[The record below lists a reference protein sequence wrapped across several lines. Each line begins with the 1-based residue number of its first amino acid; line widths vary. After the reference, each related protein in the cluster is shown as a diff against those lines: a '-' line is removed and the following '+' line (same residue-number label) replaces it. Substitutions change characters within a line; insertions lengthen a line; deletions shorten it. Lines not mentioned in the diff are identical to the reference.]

1 VDVSA
6 KGEGHDC
13 EWKGK
18 AAALEGELTALEDE
32 LASLKEKERAQAE
45 LISGMQSQLE
55 KLTRHVFGRRSEKV
69 TPVSEELRKKK
80 PRSPEATAEER
91 REKRAK
97 RAELPTEVVHHPV
110 PAEQRVCPKCGGTDF
125 KTVGEGK
132 KTSVYDYVP
141 ARLVRRVHVQETLAC
156 TCGAC
161 VLTAPGEPK
170 AIEQGQYG
178 PGLIAHVVVAKCA
191 DSIPFYRQAKGF
203 LRAGVP
209 VARTTIGD
217 LFHAAA
223 RATAPLARRLLELI
237 VGDAFVRADETTM
250 RVLAG
255 AERGKSRRAWLWTF
269 RTEKLIAYR
278 FSASRSGDVP
288 SAVLGDSTGY
298 LQVDAFTGYNAV
310 TAPTRRVR
318 VGCWSHARRK
328 FFDALNTAPEARGL
342 LDLVVELYAL
352 EDEAKL
358 AGVVGTAEHLALRTR
373 KSAPIISRIA
383 DWLAVQQAK
392 HPPKSP
398 LGEAIRYT
406 RGQWE
411 PLTRFLTD
419 ARLLL
424 DNNGAEQA
432 LRVAALGRKNY
443 LFVGNDEAGEN
454 IAGLYS
460 LVATCEANDI
470 NPEAYLADILVRL
483 ASHPNAKLDEL
494 LPHRWRPLAS
504 T

>member
-1 VDVSA
+1 MDVGA

-18 AAALEGELTALEDE
+18 AAALEEQLV
-32 LASLKEKERAQAE
+32 SLKEKERAQAE

-55 KLTRHVFGRRSEKV
+55 KLTRHVFGTRSEKV

-80 PRSPEATAEER
+80 PRPPEATAEER

-110 PAEQRVCPKCGGTDF
+110 PPEARRCPKCGGSDF
-125 KTVGEGK
+125 KAVGDGK
-132 KTSVYDYVP
+132 KTTVFDYVP
-141 ARLVRRVHVQETLAC
+141 ARLVRQVHVQETLAC
-156 TCGAC
+156 TCGEC
-161 VLTAPGEPK
+161 ILTAPGAPK

-217 LFHAAA
+217 LFHACA
-223 RATAPLARRLLELI
+223 RATAPLSRRLLQLI

-255 AERGKSRRAWLWTF
+255 AEKGKSRRGWLWTF

-288 SAVLGDSTGY
+288 NAVLGDSQGY

-310 TAPTRRVR
+310 TAPARRIR
-318 VGCWSHARRK
+318 VGCWSHARRR
-328 FFDALNTAPEARGL
+328 FYDALNTAPEAREL
-342 LDLVVELYAL
+342 LDLIVDLYAV
-352 EDEAKL
+352 EDEARG
-358 AGVVGTAEHLALRTR
+358 AGVTATAAHLELRR
-373 KSAPIISRIA
+373 LKSAPAITRIA
-383 DWLAVQQAK
+383 AWLAEKQAK
-392 HPPKSP
+392 HPPRSP

-406 RGQWE
+406 QSQWV
-411 PLTRFLTD
+411 PLTRFLDD

-460 LVATCEANDI
+460 LVATCEANDV
-470 NPEAYLADILVRL
+470 NPEAYLADVLVRL
-483 ASHPNAKLDEL
+483 ASHPNAALDEL
-494 LPHRWRPLAS
+494 LPHRWSPVAG
-504 T
+504 